1 MVSIHG
7 SWGLFRRCD
16 IDEAEAGQRTKFLR
30 NLLLGQ
36 PEVFSQLVE
45 RDPPVLRLYLS
56 SVAPGTCCD
65 SAQGVRGGRTC
76 QHRGMHPPGPDL
88 CTLIATSRRSPQCCA
103 CAGGPGPMS
112 GHHGGSVLQ
121 YEAFTHGSREP
132 GPGGGRFRFK
142 VTTTAV
148 MSLIGLL
155 SKVVHAS
162 ATLLKERLFF
172 GLLSKFNDGGVRTR
186 TDSVCGFL
194 SFFCPLDVSDSS
206 VPAPDRKKKVS
217 VRFHRGGGLGGL

>member
-1 MVSIHG
+1 MVTTG
-7 SWGLFRRCD
+7 
-16 IDEAEAGQRTKFLR
+16 
-30 NLLLGQ
+30 
-36 PEVFSQLVE
+36 
-45 RDPPVLRLYLS
+45 
-56 SVAPGTCCD
+56 
-65 SAQGVRGGRTC
+65 AQCV
-76 QHRGMHPPGPDL
+76 
-88 CTLIATSRRSPQCCA
+88 
-103 CAGGPGPMS
+103 
-112 GHHGGSVLQ
+112 Q

-172 GLLSKFNDGGVRTR
+172 GLLSKFNDEGVRTR

-206 VPAPDRKKKVS
+206 VPGQKKESFCPISSWLGVGGALAWGVLIVSCTANSNFVSEFSETLRTPLPRPLAVVEWYRIYANWYKPDLPA
-217 VRFHRGGGLGGL
+217 LGQR

>member
-1 MVSIHG
+1 M
-7 SWGLFRRCD
+7 
-16 IDEAEAGQRTKFLR
+16 
-30 NLLLGQ
+30 
-36 PEVFSQLVE
+36 
-45 RDPPVLRLYLS
+45 
-56 SVAPGTCCD
+56 
-65 SAQGVRGGRTC
+65 
-76 QHRGMHPPGPDL
+76 
-88 CTLIATSRRSPQCCA
+88 
-103 CAGGPGPMS
+103 
-112 GHHGGSVLQ
+112 LQ

-206 VPAPDRKKKVS
+206 VPGQKKESFCPISSWLGVGVSLAWGVLIASCTANSNLEYKTPKRCVSPLRQRLAVVKWYRIDADWDKPDPTLLADR
-217 VRFHRGGGLGGL
+217 

>member
-1 MVSIHG
+1 M
-7 SWGLFRRCD
+7 
-16 IDEAEAGQRTKFLR
+16 
-30 NLLLGQ
+30 
-36 PEVFSQLVE
+36 
-45 RDPPVLRLYLS
+45 
-56 SVAPGTCCD
+56 
-65 SAQGVRGGRTC
+65 
-76 QHRGMHPPGPDL
+76 
-88 CTLIATSRRSPQCCA
+88 
-103 CAGGPGPMS
+103 
-112 GHHGGSVLQ
+112 LQ

-172 GLLSKFNDGGVRTR
+172 GLLSKFNDEGVRTR

-206 VPAPDRKKKVS
+206 VPGQKKESFCPIFIV
-217 VRFHRGGGLGGL
+217 VGGWGGFSLGGFDRVLYCKFKFGVQDSETLRVTTPPAPRSSQVVQNRR